1 MRKLFSAAVLAT
13 GLLVSPGVEAASAQ
27 RTDQFLWQCTGQ
39 DGGDLGKLACGKFLD
54 GMMDMHSIFVGMDM
68 GGFYCLPASG
78 ISADQA
84 IRIFISWADNNPK
97 ELHKSARLSAVVSL
111 REAFPC
117 PK

>member
-1 MRKLFSAAVLAT
+1 MKKLISAAVLAT
-13 GLLVSPGVEAASAQ
+13 GLLVSPYAEAASAQ
-27 RTDQFLWQCTGQ
+27 RTDELLWQCTGQ
-39 DGGDLGKLACGKFLD
+39 DGGNLGKLACGKFLD